1 LTRRSFYDSTSIGAT
16 ISFATAHLARAP
28 FEAERLAIDV
38 SGDGTN
44 NVGPNVQ
51 FFRDQAV
58 AKGILVNGLVIL
70 TDIELAPYPRHTNPP
85 GGIEKYY
92 RENVIGG
99 AGSFVMAAEDY
110 NSFGRAMVKKLIAE
124 IAARPER
131 QRSVSTMN
139 VRRRMTSSVSSRTWM
154 LSAQAPVGNI
164 EE

>member
-1 LTRRSFYDSTSIGAT
+1 MLVLTCK
-16 ISFATAHLARAP
+16 
-28 FEAERLAIDV
+28 
-38 SGDGTN
+38 
-44 NVGPNVQ
+44 

-99 AGSFVMAAEDY
+99 AGSLVMAAEDY

-154 LSAQAPVGNI
+154 LSAQARVGNI